1 MWNIARSY
9 GIPRKVVRVITGIH
23 EGFKCA
29 AIENGETSDWFNIKS
44 GVKQWCV
51 MSGFRFLLIMGWVM
65 RRTKADK
72 WRNGWNFSTMLEDL
86 DFAGDIALLSSKSV
100 VYVRRP
106 RG

>member
-1 MWNIARSY
+1 M
-9 GIPRKVVRVITGIH
+9 ITGIY